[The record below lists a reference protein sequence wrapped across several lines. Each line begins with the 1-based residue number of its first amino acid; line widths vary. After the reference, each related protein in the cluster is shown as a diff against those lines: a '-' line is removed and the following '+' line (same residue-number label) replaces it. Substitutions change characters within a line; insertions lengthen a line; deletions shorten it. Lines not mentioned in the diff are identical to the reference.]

1 MSARLN
7 IGVVGDGPV
16 GKAFNQALGAAGHEM
31 IQRKSIPDLL
41 EFADL
46 VIFAIPDDQ
55 LELTISGIT
64 EGKLWKPGQL
74 VAHTSGK
81 YGYSILNPAA
91 QAGSIPL
98 AIHPAM
104 KFTGTTSDTARIRES
119 YFAVAAPAVA
129 LPIAQALVIEMG
141 AEPITIAEEDR
152 AKYFE
157 AISVA
162 SSFSSMIVNQSIGM
176 LEEIG
181 IEAAS
186 SVLAPLIRSSV
197 EVALSQGH
205 KPIDPTKLLET

>member
-1 MSARLN
+1 MTSKLS

-16 GKAFNQALGAAGHEM
+16 GKAFATALGTAGHEI

-64 EGKLWKPGQL
+64 EGKLWKSGQM

-81 YGYSILNPAA
+81 YGYSIFAPAA

-104 KFTGTTSDTARIRES
+104 KFTGNASDSARIRES
-119 YFAVAAPAVA
+119 YFAVSAPAVA

-141 AEPITIAEEDR
+141 AEPIIVSEENRDQ
-152 AKYFE
+152 YFE

-162 SSFSSMIVNQSIGM
+162 SNFSSMIVNQSIGL

-181 IEAAS
+181 IEPAAQM
-186 SVLAPLIRSSV
+186 LAPLIRSSV
-197 EVALSQGH
+197 EVALARGH
-205 KPIDPTKLLET
+205 QPIDPTDLLDK

>member
-1 MSARLN
+1 MSSKLT

-16 GKAFNQALGAAGHEM
+16 GKAFAQALGTAGHEI

-55 LELTISGIT
+55 LELTINGIT
-64 EGKLWKPGQL
+64 EGKLWKAGQM

-81 YGYSILNPAA
+81 FGYSIFNPAA
-91 QAGSIPL
+91 QSGSIPL

-104 KFTGTTSDTARIRES
+104 KFTGTSTDAARIRES

-141 AEPITIAEEDR
+141 AEPIVIAEEDR

-181 IEAAS
+181 IEPATQM
-186 SVLAPLIRSSV
+186 LAPLIRSSV
-197 EVALSQGH
+197 EVALAQGH
-205 KPIDPTKLLET
+205 RPIDPTELLDQ

>member
-7 IGVVGDGPV
+7 IGIVGDGPV
-16 GKAFNQALGAAGHEM
+16 GKAFNQALGAAGHE
-31 IQRKSIPDLL
+31 IIERKSIPDLL

-55 LELTISGIT
+55 LELTINGIT
-64 EGKLWKPGQL
+64 EGRLWKPGQL

-81 YGYSILNPAA
+81 FGYGILNQAA

-104 KFTGTTSDTARIRES
+104 NFTGTSSDSARIRES
-119 YFAVAAPAVA
+119 YFAVSAPAVA

-152 AKYFE
+152 ARYFE

-162 SSFSSMIVNQSIGM
+162 TSFSSLIVNQSIGL

-181 IEAAS
+181 IEPAAA
-186 SVLAPLIRSSV
+186 VLAPLIRSTV
-197 EVALSQGH
+197 EVALAQGH
-205 KPIDPTKLLET
+205 KPIDPNELLES

>member
-1 MSARLN
+1 
-7 IGVVGDGPV
+7 
-16 GKAFNQALGAAGHEM
+16 
-31 IQRKSIPDLL
+31 
-41 EFADL
+41 
-46 VIFAIPDDQ
+46 
-55 LELTISGIT
+55 
-64 EGKLWKPGQL
+64 L

-81 YGYSILNPAA
+81 FGYSILNPAA

-104 KFTGTTSDTARIRES
+104 KFTGTNSDAARIRES

-205 KPIDPTKLLET
+205 KPIDPTELLES

>member
-7 IGVVGDGPV
+7 IGIVGDGPV
-16 GKAFNQALGAAGHEM
+16 GKAFAHALGAAGHEI

-41 EFADL
+41 EYADL
-46 VIFAIPDDQ
+46 VVFAIPDEQ

-64 EGKLWKPGQL
+64 EGKLWKPGQM

-81 YGYSILNPAA
+81 HGYSILNPAA

-104 KFTGTTSDTARIRES
+104 KFTGGSSDLARIRES
-119 YFAVAAPAVA
+119 YFAVSAPAVA

-141 AEPITIAEEDR
+141 AEPITIAEENR
-152 AKYFE
+152 AQYFE

-162 SSFSSMIVNQSIGM
+162 SSFSSMVVNQSIGL

-181 IEAAS
+181 IGLDDQHVHPAARQDEL
-186 SVLAPLIRSSV
+186 VGVGRGGCPQVGNQI
-197 EVALSQGH
+197 E
-205 KPIDPTKLLET
+205 

>member
-1 MSARLN
+1 
-7 IGVVGDGPV
+7 VVGDGPV
-16 GKAFNQALGAAGHEM
+16 GKAFMSALGAAGHEM

-46 VIFAIPDDQ
+46 VVFAIPDDQ
-55 LELTISGIT
+55 LELTITGIT
-64 EGKLWKPGQL
+64 EGRLWKPGQM

-81 YGYSILNPAA
+81 FGYGIFAPAI

-104 KFTGTTSDTARIRES
+104 KFTGNSSDLVTIRES

-141 AEPITIAEEDR
+141 AEPITIDEEDR
-152 AKYFE
+152 EKYYE
-157 AISVA
+157 AIQVA
-162 SSFSSMIVNQSIGM
+162 SNFSSLIVNQSIGL

-181 IEAAS
+181 IEPATQM
-186 SVLAPLIRSSV
+186 LAPLIRSSV
-197 EVALSQGH
+197 EVALAQGH
-205 KPIDPTKLLET
+205 KPIDPTELLDQ

>member
-1 MSARLN
+1 MSARLT

-16 GKAFNQALGAAGHEM
+16 GKAFNQALSAAGHEL

-55 LELTISGIT
+55 LEVTISGIT
-64 EGKLWKPGQL
+64 EGKLWKPGQM
-74 VAHTSGK
+74 VAHTSPK
-81 YGYSILNPAA
+81 FGYSVFNPAT

-104 KFTGTTSDTARIRES
+104 KFTGTESDAARIRES
-119 YFAVAAPAVA
+119 YFAVSAPAVA

-141 AEPITIAEEDR
+141 AEPITIREEDR
-152 AKYFE
+152 EQYFE

-162 SSFSSMIVNQSIGM
+162 SNFSSMIVNQSIGL
-176 LEEIG
+176 LEQIG
-181 IEAAS
+181 IEPAAQMLS
-186 SVLAPLIRSSV
+186 PLIRSSV
-197 EVALSQGH
+197 EVALAQGH
-205 KPIDPTKLLET
+205 KPIDPSDLLDK

>member
-1 MSARLN
+1 MSSKLT

-16 GKAFNQALGAAGHEM
+16 GKAFAQALGAAGHE
-31 IQRKSIPDLL
+31 ILQRKSIPDLL

-81 YGYSILNPAA
+81 YGYSIFNPAA
-91 QAGSIPL
+91 QSGSIPL

-104 KFTGTTSDTARIRES
+104 KFTGNSTDAARMRES

-141 AEPITIAEEDR
+141 AEPIVIAEDDR

-181 IEAAS
+181 IEPATQM
-186 SVLAPLIRSSV
+186 LAPLIRSSV
-197 EVALSQGH
+197 EVALAQGH
-205 KPIDPTKLLET
+205 RPIDPTELLDQ